1 VSKKLKFAPG
11 SSADSGISSNTKR
24 SLPPDRT
31 KGFNQR
37 NVALVT
43 GSSSGIGSAIAER
56 LAAEGFLALINAR
69 SENDG
74 ARRTRDAIR
83 AAGYQAEFAIGDIS
97 EVAEIRRLFKEIGK
111 RYGRID
117 VLVNNAGICPFHEWH
132 EVTEEIWNRTHETNL
147 RAGYFCTQ
155 EAAKLMIRR
164 KTAGRIIAISS
175 ISAIKG
181 GTVQTHYCPTKG
193 GQISMMNAFAVCLGQ
208 YGITCNSILPGTIET
223 PINAEYLATGTNRVN
238 LERQSCVGY
247 IGMPNDVAGLVA
259 FLARPEARYI
269 TGASI
274 LVDGGELVKHL

>member
-1 VSKKLKFAPG
+1 MNAIQTP
-11 SSADSGISSNTKR
+11 
-24 SLPPDRT
+24 
-31 KGFNQR
+31 
-37 NVALVT
+37 VALVT
-43 GSSSGIGSAIAER
+43 GSSSGIGAAIAER

-74 ARRTRDAIR
+74 ARRARNTIR
-83 AAGYQAEFAIGDIS
+83 AAGHQAEFAIGDIS
-97 EVAEIRRLFKEIGK
+97 EVAEIRRLFAEIRK

-117 VLVNNAGICPFHEWH
+117 VLVNNAGICPFHEWY
-132 EVTEEIWNRTHETNL
+132 EVTEEIWNRTQETNL

-155 EAAKLMIRR
+155 EAATLMIE
-164 KTAGRIIAISS
+164 KKIAGRIMVISS

-181 GTVQTHYCPTKG
+181 GTIQTHYCPTKG

-208 YGITCNSILPGTIET
+208 HGITCNSILPGTIET
-223 PINAEYLATGTNRVN
+223 PINADYLATGTNRAN
-238 LERQSCVGY
+238 LERQTCVGY

-259 FLARPEARYI
+259 FLAKPEARYI